1 MTSNSTAWYRQLW
14 PWIIISLLSSAVI
27 GSCVSAY
34 LAVHTR
40 DVVLEHRDA
49 SE

>member
-1 MTSNSTAWYRQLW
+1 MTSNTTAWYRQIW

-34 LAVHTR
+34 LAVHTT
-40 DVVLEHRDA
+40 DVVLEHGD
-49 SE
+49 SSD

>member
-1 MTSNSTAWYRQLW
+1 MTPPAVVWYRNLW
-14 PWIIISLLSSAVI
+14 PWIIIGLLSSAVI

-40 DVVLEHRDA
+40 DVVLEHSDA
-49 SE
+49 SD

>member
-1 MTSNSTAWYRQLW
+1 MTSNSAAWYRHVW

-27 GSCVSAY
+27 GSCVSAF
-34 LAVHTR
+34 LAVHTT
-40 DVVLEHRDA
+40 DVVLEHSDS

>member
-1 MTSNSTAWYRQLW
+1 MNSRTAYWYRQLW
-14 PWIIISLLSSAVI
+14 PWIIIALLSSGVI

-34 LAVHTR
+34 FAIHTR

>member
-1 MTSNSTAWYRQLW
+1 MTTSTAAWYRQVW

-34 LAVHTR
+34 FAVHTT
-40 DVVLEHRDA
+40 DVVLEHHD
-49 SE
+49 SSD

>member
-1 MTSNSTAWYRQLW
+1 MTSNTAAWYRQVW

-34 LAVHTR
+34 LAVHTN
-40 DVVLEHRDA
+40 DVVLEHSD
-49 SE
+49 SSD

>member
-1 MTSNSTAWYRQLW
+1 MSNTAAWYRQVW

-34 LAVHTR
+34 LAVHTT
-40 DVVLEHRDA
+40 DVVLKHSD
-49 SE
+49 SSD